1 MNDRLVPCGPL
12 KLPSRTSENAVDI
25 QWLPPIGGPR
35 STSATEEN
43 RLCYQFDGSTSLRFF
58 TCHAETTGNDLR
70 QYFIEDLFRSMLI
83 RLNLA
88 LINNEGT
95 TGETNLISKVTL
107 PRRIYVNR
115 PVFISAYQLAGE
127 PLSMAADSLQENFK
141 ITSIME
147 EDLEAAEEFPP
158 ELTNDERVKQFN
170 SNVNSEDSDQKRP
183 AMPTSRNLY
192 QNIWRTIE
200 NTLGTGN
207 TVLAVLLTAIVALL
221 LGVMIKLFS

>member
-1 MNDRLVPCGPL
+1 MNDRLVPFGPL
-12 KLPSRTSENAVDI
+12 KLPSQSSDNSVDI

-35 STSATEEN
+35 SPSSADDS
-43 RLCYQFDGSTSLRFF
+43 RLCYQFDGSTGLRFF

-70 QYFIEDLFRSMLI
+70 QYFLEDLFRSMLI

-88 LINNEGT
+88 LINNESGNE
-95 TGETNLISKVTL
+95 ETNLLEKIIL

-127 PLSMAADSLQENFK
+127 PLSMAVDSLQENFK

-170 SNVNSEDSDQKRP
+170 SNINANDDNQKTRRAP
-183 AMPTSRNLY
+183 AGRNLY
-192 QNIWRTIE
+192 RNILLWIE
-200 NTLGTGN
+200 NSLGTGN
-207 TVLAVLLTAIVALL
+207 TVLIVLLTAIVALL

>member
-1 MNDRLVPCGPL
+1 
-12 KLPSRTSENAVDI
+12 
-25 QWLPPIGGPR
+25 
-35 STSATEEN
+35 
-43 RLCYQFDGSTSLRFF
+43 
-58 TCHAETTGNDLR
+58 
-70 QYFIEDLFRSMLI
+70 MLI

-88 LINNEGT
+88 LINNENT

-127 PLSMAADSLQENFK
+127 PLSMAVDSLQENFK
-141 ITSIME
+141 ITSILE

-170 SNVNSEDSDQKRP
+170 SNINSNDSEQKRP
-183 AMPTSRNLY
+183 TVSTRRNLY
-192 QNIWRTIE
+192 QNIWLTIE

-207 TVLAVLLTAIVALL
+207 AVLVALLVAIVAIL
-221 LGVMIKLFS
+221 LGTMIKLFS